1 MRPMLHLAAATEAQ
15 WTKRALA
22 AVPEILLDH
31 AHCEKK
37 AASTA
42 VGLIFRYPDHPAL
55 IVPLS
60 RLAREELGHFEE
72 VLRQLEARG
81 IPFRRQR
88 PSPYAGK
95 LMEIIREKEPHR
107 MLDTLLCCAF
117 IEARSC
123 ERMKLLAEALE
134 DEELRALYRGLL
146 AAEARH
152 HRLFVDLALSVGLF
166 QREEVDA
173 RIEEIARHEAQ
184 VIAGAPHEPRLHN

>member
-1 MRPMLHLAAATEAQ
+1 MLHLAAATEAR
-15 WTKRALA
+15 WVERALA
-22 AVPEILLDH
+22 AMPEILLDH

-37 AASTA
+37 AASMAMT
-42 VGLIFRYPDHPAL
+42 LMFRYPDHASL

-72 VLRQLEARG
+72 VLRQLEVRG

-95 LMEIIREKEPHR
+95 LMEAVRQKEPHR
-107 MLDTLLCCAF
+107 ILDMLLTCAF

-123 ERMKLLAEALE
+123 ERMRLLSEALAAP
-134 DEELRALYRGLL
+134 DPELATLYRGLL

-152 HRLFVDLALSVGLF
+152 HRLFIDLALGLGLF
-166 QREEVDA
+166 SKDEVDA
-173 RIEEIARHEAQ
+173 RIEELAAHEAS
-184 VIAGAPHEPRLHN
+184 VIADAPDEPRMHN